1 MIPPSASSLSTANAS
16 PIPSTGMA
24 LATSRRKLLFIAQC
38 GLLIV
43 TVLFLIHQFRSTKP
57 SFSLPSKAHH
67 IGFSINQN
75 GSSFND
81 DADDWVPP
89 SRAGRFDRARTLMPS
104 ILDPDNRSVSRMQC
118 PPINATR
125 YGYLRPLFITE
136 RPCKYVF
143 VLNLRQTVNL
153 LPRLLGS
160 VIEAIR
166 FLGPAHCALSI
177 VEGNSVDGTL
187 EVLRLLEEPLVELG
201 VPYWLVSSPLNPKK
215 GDRIRKLAILR
226 ALAVEPVTGPPPSSL
241 RDVKTLDED
250 GGTEKKK
257 PNTYWALPKH
267 NITDLRPFLAP
278 DAAVLLINDVSACA
292 EDFLELEHQRLV
304 QRADMTCAMDWA
316 HGKDGKDFFYDVWIA
331 RGLDGDIFFDV
342 PPESV
347 SWARAVNLFPH
358 EPVARARMDVGKPF
372 QVFACWNGAA
382 VFAAAPL
389 TTGEVGFR
397 WPTDGECF
405 QGEVQL
411 FCKDMWWK
419 GHGRIA
425 VVPSVN
431 LQYTDESGRH
441 IKKVKG
447 YVSDFVQGKRGHHS
461 GAGATK
467 SAVSLQEKI
476 TWRGPPDMV
485 KCMPTFSDQRWLPW
499 NESLVK
505 MEFPPPVT

>member
-1 MIPPSASSLSTANAS
+1 MIPLSASSTANAGPAS
-16 PIPSTGMA
+16 SIGMA
-24 LATSRRKLLFIAQC
+24 LAISPTSRRKLPFIAQC
-38 GLLIV
+38 GLLIA
-43 TVLFLIHQFRSTKP
+43 TVLFLAHQFRSSTP

-75 GSSFND
+75 GSSLND
-81 DADDWVPP
+81 DSDGWVPP
-89 SRAGRFDRARTLMPS
+89 SQASRFDKARTLMPS

-118 PPINATR
+118 PAINATR
-125 YGYLRPLFITE
+125 YGYLRPSGIAE
-136 RPCKYVF
+136 RPYKYIF
-143 VLNLRQTVNL
+143 VLNLRQTVDL

-201 VPYWLVSSPLNPKK
+201 VPYWLVSSPLNPKR

-226 ALAVEPVTGPPPSSL
+226 ALAVEPVTGPPLPSL
-241 RDVKTLDED
+241 RDAKTLDED
-250 GGTEKKK
+250 GGAEKKK
-257 PNTYWALPKH
+257 PNTYWALPK
-267 NITDLRPFLAP
+267 NNVTDLRPMLAP
-278 DAAVLLINDVSACA
+278 DATVLLINDVSACA
-292 EDFLELEHQRLV
+292 EDLLELAHQRLI
-304 QRADMTCAMDWA
+304 QHADMTCAMDWA

-331 RGLDGDIFFDV
+331 RGLDGDLFFDV

-347 SWARAVNLFPH
+347 SWVGATNLFPH
-358 EPVARARMDVGKPF
+358 EPVARARMAAGKPF
-372 QVFACWNGAA
+372 QVFACWNGAV
-382 VFAAAPL
+382 VFGASPL
-389 TTGEVGFR
+389 ATGEVGFR
-397 WPTDGECF
+397 WPAHEECL
-405 QGEVQL
+405 QGEAQL

-431 LQYTDESGRH
+431 LQYTDENGRH

-447 YVSDFVQGKRGHHS
+447 YVSDFVQGKRGHRS
-461 GAGATK
+461 VASATG
-467 SAVSLQEKI
+467 SVVPLQEKI
-476 TWRGPPDMV
+476 IWRGPPDKV

-505 MEFPPPVT
+505 TESAPSP